1 MDKRKSEIHEHQ
13 SAIDELDLSIER
25 QTAEL
30 GRLLLQDDQCEIEGV
45 KEPFTV
51 GKEIQAEIA
60 AKENRREEIRSA
72 LERNRQ
78 LEEQLQELEEED
90 KTFDKSRSE
99 LVVSLGG
106 HAYRVYRTGSL
117 KSDGFDGIFQEINEI
132 DSELSEKEREVQ
144 SLSLAQDSKNLFK
157 KLPGG
162 ARITLLKSR
171 IVRLEKKRDSALE
184 RVGERLLETG
194 KVEEIPDEQVRSV
207 TSNIKQQEDRRKERI
222 EQSEALT
229 REKEELNQKIE
240 AQAGSSSPDKAL
252 KQLETELKQQQ
263 DRLYNQNTT
272 IGKAYLMQ
280 PSLESANDEEQQ
292 MVLNRIRE
300 LEQQKQHHQDKVN
313 KLQSQLE
320 IEELQD
326 AMKKKE
332 EQIAKLEKKIS
343 DEKQEV
349 EQIRDEMSADNNR
362 VMELRRMVDTG
373 QEKAEPKKEE
383 SKKEESKKK
392 APSKTAK
399 KKTSS
404 TSTSGPGASSSSSP
418 SSSSSSSPGSSS
430 SSAADAGPPSED
442 DSTKEA
448 STEEKADSK

>member
-194 KVEEIPDEQVRSV
+194 AVEEIPDEQVRSV
-207 TSNIKQQEDRRKERI
+207 TSNIKQQEDRREERVQQREALAQEKEQLNQRI
-222 EQSEALT
+222 ESQTDA
-229 REKEELNQKIE
+229 
-240 AQAGSSSPDKAL
+240 ASPEKAL
-252 KQLETELKQQQ
+252 KQLESEISRQQE
-263 DRLYNQNTT
+263 RLYEQHQQ
-272 IGKAYLMQ
+272 IGKAFLLQ
-280 PSLESANDEEQQ
+280 PSLEKGGDENQQ
-292 MVLNRIRE
+292 AVLNR
-300 LEQQKQHHQDKVN
+300 
-313 KLQSQLE
+313 
-320 IEELQD
+320 
-326 AMKKKE
+326 
-332 EQIAKLEKKIS
+332 
-343 DEKQEV
+343 
-349 EQIRDEMSADNNR
+349 
-362 VMELRRMVDTG
+362 
-373 QEKAEPKKEE
+373 
-383 SKKEESKKK
+383 
-392 APSKTAK
+392 
-399 KKTSS
+399 
-404 TSTSGPGASSSSSP
+404 
-418 SSSSSSSPGSSS
+418 
-430 SSAADAGPPSED
+430 
-442 DSTKEA
+442 
-448 STEEKADSK
+448 

>member
-30 GRLLLQDDQCEIEGV
+30 GRLILQDDECEIEEV
-45 KEPFTV
+45 KEPFAV

-99 LVVSLGG
+99 LIASLGA

-117 KSDGFDGIFQEINEI
+117 KDDGFDGIFQEIDDI
-132 DSELSEKEREVQ
+132 DSQLSEKEREVQ
-144 SLSLAQDSKNLFK
+144 SLTLAQDNKNIFK
-157 KLPGG
+157 KFPGS
-162 ARITLLKSR
+162 AKITILKSR
-171 IVRLEKKRDSALE
+171 IVRLEKKRDSALG

-207 TSNIKQQEDRRKERI
+207 TSNIKQQEERREERTA
-222 EQSEALT
+222 QSEALT
-229 REKEELNQKIE
+229 KEKEELNQKIE

-252 KQLETELKQQQ
+252 RQLENELKQQQ
-263 DRLYNQNTT
+263 DRLYNQNIT
-272 IGKAYLMQ
+272 IGKAYLLQ
-280 PSLESANDEEQQ
+280 PSLEPVNDDELQ

-343 DEKQEV
+343 EEKQEV

-373 QEKAEPKKEE
+373 QTKSEPKKEE
-383 SKKEESKKK
+383 PTKK
-392 APSKTAK
+392 APSKTVK

-404 TSTSGPGASSSSSP
+404 A
-418 SSSSSSSPGSSS
+418 SSPGSGSN
-430 SSAADAGPPSED
+430 AGPSSED